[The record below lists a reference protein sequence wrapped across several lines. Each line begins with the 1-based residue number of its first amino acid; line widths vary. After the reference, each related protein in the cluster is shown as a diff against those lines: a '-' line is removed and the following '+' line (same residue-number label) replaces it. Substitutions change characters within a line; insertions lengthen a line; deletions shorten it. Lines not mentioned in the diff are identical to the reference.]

1 MSTGPVKVK
10 MEDGD
15 KVVGGYLVLWRQ
27 DTKTAA
33 KIESIDKDAK
43 KIVYE
48 IISGPDKGKRFMSKY
63 DPSQT
68 VELYDEGS
76 VILAALNV

>member
-1 MSTGPVKVK
+1 MSTVQKIK
-10 MEDGD
+10 MEEAK
-15 KVVGGYLVLWRQ
+15 KVVGGYVVLWRQ
-27 DTKTAA
+27 DTKTAC
-33 KIESIDKDAK
+33 KVESIDEEAK
-43 KIVYE
+43 KVVYE
-48 IISGPDKGKRFMSKY
+48 IISGPDKGHRFMSKY